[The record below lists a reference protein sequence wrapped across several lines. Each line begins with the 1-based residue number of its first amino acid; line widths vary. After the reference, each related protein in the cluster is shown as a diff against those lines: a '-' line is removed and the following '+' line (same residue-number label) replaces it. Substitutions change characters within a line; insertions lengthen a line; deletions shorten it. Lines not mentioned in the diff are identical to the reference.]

1 MSIRRTSLIATLAM
15 LAGAAA
21 LPAQGRLGYAP
32 GAQRYHLVSVITRSQ
47 EMAGQKTQFRI
58 TNEQQVSVKL
68 APHGRD
74 TLDFSY
80 TLDSSRITS
89 DPPAQLPDVGKL
101 QGTMVHGSMSPLG
114 KVYTASAM
122 GAPEAGTA
130 KNLVDGMTR
139 FLVTLPKDAKVG
151 STWTDTTRNSVKA
164 EGNDLDMNTI
174 TTSKILGDTTFA
186 GQKAWRVQRTSVLAI
201 TGEQNQNGQTMHID
215 GHGTGASMYYISEAG
230 IYLGSAGSQN
240 MAMSISLPGTGQ
252 TVPVNQT
259 VTSKVELMQ

>member
-1 MSIRRTSLIATLAM
+1 MSISRTSIITAFAV

-21 LPAQGRLGYAP
+21 LPAQGHLGYAP
-32 GAQRYHLVSVITRSQ
+32 GAQRYHLVSIITRSQ

-68 APHGRD
+68 EQRGRD
-74 TLDFSY
+74 TLDFAY

-89 DPPAQLPDVGKL
+89 DPPAELPDVGKL

-114 KVYTASAM
+114 KVYTASVM
-122 GAPEAGTA
+122 GAQEADS

-164 EGNDLDMNTI
+164 EGNNLDMNTV

-186 GQKAWRVQRTSVLAI
+186 GKKAWRVQRSSVLVI
-201 TGEQNQNGQTMHID
+201 SGDQNQNGQRMHID
-215 GHGTGASMYYISEAG
+215 GHGTGASMYYISETG
-230 IYLGSAGSQN
+230 TYLGSAGSQN
-240 MAMSISLPGTGQ
+240 MAMSISLPGSGQ